1 MRDLDKVL
9 LKFAEF
15 RKTYVHTPN
24 VESLKFSV
32 TRKTNAVQDE
42 KWEVMDANS
51 FITYTCITDSDYNF
65 LQVDANLNDY
75 ANGHTPRQLHH
86 WSNMDYTDSELN
98 KIAMSEVCRQV
109 YAGHTHLLRRSLSGG
124 QKMLITIAVMKRAG
138 TFEESTFVSTILME
152 DAWRNLL
159 ELSAHHDLDSGGC
172 PIDRDETRILE
183 ELFSSNSNYI

>member
-159 ELSAHHDLDSGGC
+159 ELSAHHDLDCGGS